1 MPSVTRSIPLLA
13 LLVAC
18 AGNPPPPMIGG
29 PTTEH
34 RASAE
39 PVTPAG
45 KDEVIRIAPALNYRA
60 TARMERRDSIVLTLP
75 DGKQQV
81 QQNSRNARFSLQVSS
96 GGEIQVRLDSLT
108 FHPEVPNAS
117 REAIGT
123 VWRGKLGAHGIEE
136 LRPNREN
143 GVTRDMTST
152 VEDLLPA
159 LPRAGVM
166 VGEHWADTT
175 STTRRV
181 EIFNAKDE
189 RRSAWRVGPPR
200 TMQSLVVHPVEV
212 TERYEQLGEGEQA
225 GREMRMS
232 AQGSRSAT
240 YYTTKAG
247 RIDQVVQVD
256 SASRLIT
263 IPETRQ
269 AIPTMQVIRTTVTF
283 RYLP

>member
-1 MPSVTRSIPLLA
+1 MSRVTQTIPLLA

-29 PTTEH
+29 PTIEH
-34 RASAE
+34 RAEAE
-39 PVTPAG
+39 TPAG
-45 KDEVIRIAPALNYRA
+45 REEVIRIAPATNYRA
-60 TARMERRDSIVLTLP
+60 TARLERRDSIVLTLP
-75 DGKQQV
+75 DGRRQV
-81 QQNSRNARFSLQVSS
+81 QQTSRNARFSLQVSAR
-96 GGEIQVRLDSLT
+96 GDVQVRLDSLT

-123 VWRGKLGAHGIEE
+123 VWRGELGAHGIEE
-136 LRPNREN
+136 LRPNRQN

-159 LPRAGVM
+159 LPRGGVT
-166 VGEHWADTT
+166 VGQRWTDTT
-175 STTRRV
+175 RSTRRV
-181 EIFNAKDE
+181 EIFDAKDE
-189 RRSAWRVGPPR
+189 RRSTWRIGPAR
-200 TMQSLVVHPVEV
+200 TIDALVVHPIDV
-212 TERYEQLGEGEQA
+212 TERYEQLGEGDQA

-240 YYTTKAG
+240 YYSTRAG
-247 RIDQVVQVD
+247 RIDQMVQVD
-256 SASRLIT
+256 SANRLIT